1 MKKFLVSAL
10 AMFVLVS
17 FGSVFAQTT
26 LASAGHDVTVTI
38 PEVAFLRFTDTIA
51 SRGVYGGELNLEF
64 DVEVEDVE
72 AGDPIVRTNAAAA
85 WGDLKVFLNRAIAWT
100 VTVEVDQDT
109 AANATLF
116 PWANIGT
123 SDFNIDDD
131 TIDTGT
137 TNGWHS
143 LGFGATDLLLNLSG
157 TEVAGTYTAT
167 VTYTLTT
174 P

>member
-17 FGSVFAQTT
+17 FGSVFAQTLDT
-26 LASAGHDVTVTI
+26 ADHTVTVDI
-38 PEVAFLRFTDTIA
+38 PEVAFLRFTDTVG
-51 SRGVYGGELNLEF
+51 SRGAYIGDLDLEF
-64 DVEVEDVE
+64 ELDVADVE
-72 AGDPIVRTNAAAA
+72 AGDPIVRTNAGAT
-85 WGDLKVFLNRAIAWT
+85 WGDLKVFVNRAIAWT
-100 VTVEVDQDT
+100 VTVGVVQDMD
-109 AANATLF
+109 ANSTLF

-123 SDFNIDDD
+123 AAFDIDGD
-131 TIDTGT
+131 TIDTGS

-143 LGFGATDLLLNLSG
+143 LGFGATDLQLTLNG
-157 TEVAGTYTAT
+157 TELAGIYKAT